1 VKEIISPFAA
11 IYRVIDQ
18 ITIKDSISNLTSEKN
33 EEIQQAIN
41 DVLEQLTEKERIHNE
56 FGRRDHEIL

>member
-1 VKEIISPFAA
+1 MKEIISPFAA

-41 DVLEQLTEKERIHNE
+41 DVLEQLPEKERIHNE
-56 FGRRDHEIL
+56 CGRRDHEIL

>member
-1 VKEIISPFAA
+1 MKEIISPFAA

>member
-1 VKEIISPFAA
+1 MKEIISPFAT